1 LIPVENILLTGDTL
15 FVGYRGRADGPGGD
29 VEKLYYSLFDK
40 IATLPN
46 DILIY
51 PGHDYGKKPFSTIG
65 HEKAFNPYYKCKS
78 KEEFITLR
86 KRGI

>member
-1 LIPVENILLTGDTL
+1 MIPVENILLTGDTL

-40 IATLPN
+40 IANLPDDTLV
-46 DILIY
+46 Y
-51 PGHDYGKKPFSTIG
+51 PGHDYGTKPFSTIG
-65 HEKAFNPYYKCKS
+65 YEKSFNPYYKCKS